1 MAVATTAIKTKM
13 ANEICNDKSE
23 DGSGTAGPEIIS
35 NKSKIYMFIPNFF
48 SSNKYTIKVNVTFM
62 LHLSIKNK

>member
-1 MAVATTAIKTKM
+1 M

-35 NKSKIYMFIPNFF
+35 K
-48 SSNKYTIKVNVTFM
+48 KVNFTCIFLFFVQQ
-62 LHLSIKNK
+62 IYDKG